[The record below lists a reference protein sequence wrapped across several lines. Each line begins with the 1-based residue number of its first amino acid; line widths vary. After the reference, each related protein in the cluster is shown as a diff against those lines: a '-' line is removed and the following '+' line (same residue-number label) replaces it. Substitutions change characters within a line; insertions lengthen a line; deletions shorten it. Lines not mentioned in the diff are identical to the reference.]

1 MSEIARLL
9 KFAPALALVVALM
22 PLTSV
27 AAPQG
32 GDRDLVITNA
42 VVIDGTG
49 GSPIEGATLV
59 VRDGKI
65 DSITPG
71 GSVPAD
77 ARVIDLD
84 GRYLMPGLIDAHVH
98 ISNTAQARAALIS
111 GVTTARS
118 MGVSNFADT
127 GLRALSKSGHLD
139 GPEILATGYHVRPTV
154 DENFFLNEPSLAD
167 MMGRDGVRGPENVR
181 RIVAKLL
188 EHDVDFVKLVATDRA
203 GLPDT
208 NPRRQIFTQEEIEAA
223 VRTASERGVPVA
235 VHAHG
240 DGGARAAVRAGARSI
255 EHGTYIT
262 DETIDLMREN
272 GTYYVPT
279 IAIVTDLMEPG
290 GDYDSPTLQIR
301 GRFMYRRLQAAALKA
316 HQAGV
321 KVVAA
326 TDTSYQPG
334 SVVRVQHEVEELVR
348 AGLPPMVAIQSA
360 TTTAAEL
367 LGIEER
373 TGLIQVGMEA
383 DFIVVD
389 LNPLDDIVALQD
401 VVVVVTNGRVAINH
415 LEMGP

>member
-139 GPEILATGYHVRPTV
+139 GPEILATGYHVRPTW
-154 DENFFLNEPSLAD
+154 
-167 MMGRDGVRGPENVR
+167 M
-181 RIVAKLL
+181 
-188 EHDVDFVKLVATDRA
+188 
-203 GLPDT
+203 
-208 NPRRQIFTQEEIEAA
+208 
-223 VRTASERGVPVA
+223 RTS
-235 VHAHG
+235 
-240 DGGARAAVRAGARSI
+240 
-255 EHGTYIT
+255 
-262 DETIDLMREN
+262 
-272 GTYYVPT
+272 
-279 IAIVTDLMEPG
+279 
-290 GDYDSPTLQIR
+290 
-301 GRFMYRRLQAAALKA
+301 F
-316 HQAGV
+316 
-321 KVVAA
+321 
-326 TDTSYQPG
+326 
-334 SVVRVQHEVEELVR
+334 
-348 AGLPPMVAIQSA
+348 
-360 TTTAAEL
+360 
-367 LGIEER
+367 
-373 TGLIQVGMEA
+373 
-383 DFIVVD
+383 
-389 LNPLDDIVALQD
+389 
-401 VVVVVTNGRVAINH
+401 
-415 LEMGP
+415 